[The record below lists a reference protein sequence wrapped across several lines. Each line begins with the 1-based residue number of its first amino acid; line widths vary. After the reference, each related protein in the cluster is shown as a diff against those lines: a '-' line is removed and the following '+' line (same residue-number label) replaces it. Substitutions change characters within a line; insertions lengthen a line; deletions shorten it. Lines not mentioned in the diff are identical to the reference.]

1 MQSNTTLKKVLKPVH
16 LWALAVGLV
25 ISGEY
30 FGWNKGWPGSG
41 TIGLLIA
48 TLIITI
54 LYITFTF
61 SFTELS
67 AAIPHAG
74 GPFAYSYRAFG
85 PIGGFI
91 AGYAT
96 LIEFL
101 FAPPA
106 IAFALGSYMHFLN
119 HTIDIKYTAYTC
131 YLIFT
136 LINLSGIKES
146 AIFNLLVTVLAV
158 AELAIFMGITAPH
171 FKWANFAQNPMPNGV
186 GGIFSALPYA
196 IWLYLGIE
204 GVAMVAEE
212 VKNPQKHFK
221 KGYIY
226 GIATL
231 VVLALGV
238 MLCTGGVTN
247 WQALSKT
254 DNPLP
259 DAISIVLGEQNS
271 ITKFFAGIGLFGLVA
286 SFQSIILGYSRQ
298 MFALSRSG
306 YLPSFLSQVNRR
318 FKTPH
323 WALVCGAVIGMLAI
337 YTGTTDTIIV
347 LSVIGAVVMYIISM
361 AAVFV
366 LRKKEPR
373 LHRPF
378 KVPLYPWFPLVA
390 LVLSFVSLA
399 AIAYYNPQLTIWF
412 FVVLGVLLTIY
423 IGLNKHKQRIT
434 GDSLLNNERPVE
446 QQVTAL

>member
-30 FGWNKGWPGSG
+30 FGWNLGWSSSG

-48 TLIITI
+48 TLVITV
-54 LYITFTF
+54 LYVTFIF
-61 SFTELS
+61 SITELS
-67 AAIPHAG
+67 ASIPHAG

-106 IAFALGSYMHFLN
+106 IAVALGSYLHFLN
-119 HTIDIKYTAYTC
+119 PLFDVKYTAYAC
-131 YLIFT
+131 YIVFT
-136 LINLSGIKES
+136 AINMLGIKES
-146 AIFNLLVTVLAV
+146 AMFNLLVTILAV

-186 GGIFSALPYA
+186 GGIFSALPFA

-212 VKNPQKHFK
+212 VKDPQKNFK
-221 KGYIY
+221 KGYIW

-247 WQALSKT
+247 WQTLTGSN
-254 DNPLP
+254 NPLP
-259 DAISIVLGEQNS
+259 DAISVVLGETNGV
-271 ITKFFAGIGLFGLVA
+271 TKFFAGIGLFGLIA
-286 SFQSIILGYSRQ
+286 SFHSIIVGYSRQ
-298 MFALSRSG
+298 IFALSRSG
-306 YLPSFLSQVNRR
+306 YLPSILSQVNSR

-323 WALVCGAVIGMLAI
+323 WALVCGAIIGMAAI
-337 YTGTTDTIIV
+337 YTGTTDAIII

-361 AAVFV
+361 AALFV
-366 LRKKEPR
+366 LRKKQPR
-373 LHRPF
+373 LQRPF
-378 KVPLYPWFPLVA
+378 MVPLYPWFPLTA
-390 LVLSFVSLA
+390 LVLSLVSLT
-399 AIAYYNPQLTIWF
+399 AIAYYNKQLTAWF

-423 IGLNKHKQRIT
+423 IGLNKHKQQIT
-434 GDSLLNNERPVE
+434 GDSLLNGELPAEHVK
-446 QQVTAL
+446 VL